1 MKNKVITAKDAVGK
15 LQSGD
20 TVLLGGFFYSGA
32 PFDLVRALTA
42 RKGELEDLVLIAND
56 ACSEYVFSDAIGN
69 ALIGTGMF
77 RKLICTFPGHNH
89 TAMKMADAGEL
100 EIELVPMGT
109 FAERIRAG
117 GAGLGGVLT
126 PVGLGTEMEEG
137 KEKIRVRDREY
148 LLELPLR
155 GDVAL
160 IYGSKVDTNGN
171 VYERGI
177 AGNFNVVMATAADY
191 VVVETRELVSEGEV
205 DASNVSIPA
214 PLIDAIVVQEE
225 GA

>member
-1 MKNKVITAKDAVGK
+1 MKNKVITAKDAVAR
-15 LQSGD
+15 LQPGD

-42 RKGELEDLVLIAND
+42 RKGKLKDLVLVSND
-56 ACSEYVFSDAIGN
+56 ACSEYVFPNALGN

-77 RKLICTFPGHNH
+77 RKLICAYPGHNH
-89 TAMKMADAGEL
+89 TAMEMADVGKL
-100 EIELVPMGT
+100 EIEMVPMGT

-126 PVGLGTEMEEG
+126 PVGVGTEIEEG
-137 KEKIRVRDREY
+137 KEKIRIQGRDY
-148 LLELPLR
+148 LLEMPLR

-160 IYGSKVDTNGN
+160 IYGSQVDPYGN

-177 AGNFNVVMATAADY
+177 AGNFNIAMATAADY
-191 VVVETRELVSEGEV
+191 VVVETREYVPEGGI
-205 DASNVSIPA
+205 DASAVSIPA
-214 PLIDAIVVQEE
+214 PFIDAIVIQEE
-225 GA
+225 RT